1 MSIIA
6 QYLGVAQGNVS
17 NNRVELIF

>member
-6 QYLGVAQGNVS
+6 QYLGVAKGNVS
-17 NNRVELIF
+17 DNRVELIF